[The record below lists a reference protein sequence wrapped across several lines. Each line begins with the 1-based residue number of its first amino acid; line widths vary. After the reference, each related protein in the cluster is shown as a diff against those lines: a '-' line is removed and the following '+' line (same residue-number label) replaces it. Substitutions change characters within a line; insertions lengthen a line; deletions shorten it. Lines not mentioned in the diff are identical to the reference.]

1 MNDIPLPQQVA
12 TTSETEKIIAEASE
26 SVTNSGRRNE
36 IAESLKSKSMLKQ
49 QIFDNTHHVFSELKE
64 ILQEYAVEMNE
75 DLDDVD
81 RRIKLE
87 YRDRGKFEAQLQ
99 LAGDILIFSMHT
111 NIFLFERE
119 NIVWQNS
126 YVKNDKRNAYCGVI
140 HIYNFLADSFK
151 YNRAADEGYL
161 VARIFVNRE
170 MQYMVEGKR
179 QVSFRHNNFGQGVI
193 TPAAL
198 VEIVENTMAYT
209 LDFDLLLPPYDTIKV
224 VNVEQMNT
232 KIENSKLQTGKRL
245 GYQFRSDDV

>member
-1 MNDIPLPQQVA
+1 MPGEEA
-12 TTSETEKIIAEASE
+12 TPSETRQIVAEAAE
-26 SVTNSGRRNE
+26 SITTSGRRHE
-36 IAESLKSKSMLKQ
+36 IVETLKVKSSLKQL
-49 QIFDNTHHVFSELKE
+49 IFDNTHHVFAQLKE
-64 ILQEYAVEMNE
+64 ILQEYAVEVNE
-75 DLDDVD
+75 ELEGAD

-99 LAGDILIFSMHT
+99 MAGDILIFSMHT
-111 NIFLFERE
+111 NVFLFERE

-126 YVKNDKRNAYCGVI
+126 YVKKDKHNAYCGVI
-140 HIYNFLADSFK
+140 HIYNFLSDSFR

-161 VARIFVNRE
+161 VARIFINRE

-179 QVSFRHNNFGQGVI
+179 QVSFRHNNFGQGAI
-193 TPAAL
+193 TPTAL

-209 LDFDLLLPPYDTIKV
+209 LDFDLLTPPYDTIKV
-224 VNVEQMNT
+224 ANVEQMNT